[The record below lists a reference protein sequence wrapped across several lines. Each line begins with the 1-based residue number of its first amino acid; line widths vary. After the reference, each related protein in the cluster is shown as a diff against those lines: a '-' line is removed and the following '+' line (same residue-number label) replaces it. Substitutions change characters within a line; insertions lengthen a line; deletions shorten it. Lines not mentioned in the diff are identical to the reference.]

1 MSEDGPRLT
10 MNVESLFSRIVQK
23 RQEKRL
29 SKLQEISEEIDQL
42 IANNAQNDNANSSKT
57 FTERELLYYLYL
69 NPTGKYD
76 VDIMKSPIAQSYFE
90 VGILTKG
97 VSDGMESQYRLT
109 SLGRDQIK
117 NALTLEMLS

>member
-1 MSEDGPRLT
+1 MI
-10 MNVESLFSRIVQK
+10 VESLFSRIVQR

-29 SKLQEISEEIDQL
+29 SNLQKISEEIDKL
-42 IANNAQNDNANSSKT
+42 IADNAQNGNANSSKT

-69 NPTGKYD
+69 NPTGTYE